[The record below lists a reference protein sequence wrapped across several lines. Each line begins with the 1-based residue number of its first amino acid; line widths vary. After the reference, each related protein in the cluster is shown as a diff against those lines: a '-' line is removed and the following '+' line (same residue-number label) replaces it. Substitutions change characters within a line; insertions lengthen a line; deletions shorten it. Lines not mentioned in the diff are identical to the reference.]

1 MVIEWCR
8 NVMGLTGA
16 NSTEFDESTPH
27 PAVVFMPEINPDI
40 MGGTMRL
47 GSRET
52 MVCLAHKDGDVSLG
66 AQVYGL
72 ESKGKANEKGSVA
85 ERHRHRYE
93 VNPQLVPAI
102 ESSGLFFSGKDETGT
117 RMEIAEL
124 PTKQHPYFFGVQF
137 HPEFK
142 SRPNRPSPPFF
153 GLVAVATGRASEI
166 HNAGVLWRTGISTR
180 PPTSPRER
188 ETSQPIASVPS
199 SPTPYRKRPA
209 SAISSGHSS
218 PVPVKASQEHSTGAS
233 PSVPVQ
239 PAGKCAT
246 LAPFKGL

>member
-1 MVIEWCR
+1 
-8 NVMGLTGA
+8 MGLVDA
-16 NSTEFDESTPH
+16 NSTELDEKTPH

-52 MVCLAHKDGDVSLG
+52 IVSLKHKDGSMSLG

-72 ESKGKANEKGSVA
+72 ESEAEGRVA

-93 VNPQLVPAI
+93 VNPQLVSSI
-102 ESSGLFFSGKDETGT
+102 ESSGLFFSGKDETDT

-124 PTKQHPYFFGVQF
+124 PTQQHPYYLGVQF

-153 GLVAVATGRASEI
+153 GLVAVAAGRASEMR
-166 HNAGVLWRTGISTR
+166 NAGALWRTGVSAR
-180 PPTSPRER
+180 PPMSPREM
-188 ETSQPIASVPS
+188 SQPSASLPT

-209 SAISSGHSS
+209 SAISSAQTS
-218 PVPVKASQEHSTGAS
+218 PARVDANASQERSQSGS
-233 PSVPVQ
+233 PSVPLQQ

>member
-1 MVIEWCR
+1 MVIEFCR
-8 NVMGLTGA
+8 NVMGLDGA
-16 NSTEFDESTPH
+16 NSTEFNEQTPH

-52 MVCLAHKDGDVSLG
+52 IVALKHSDGSPGLG

-72 ESKGKANEKGSVA
+72 ESEAENRVA

-93 VNPQLVPAI
+93 VNPQLVADI
-102 ESSGLFFSGKDETGT
+102 EKSGLFFSGKDETGT

-124 PTKQHPYFFGVQF
+124 PIKQHPYFLGVQF

-153 GLVAVATGRASEI
+153 GLVAVAAGRASELR
-166 HNAGVLWRTGISTR
+166 NAGMLWRTGVTAR
-180 PPTSPRER
+180 PPQSPRDN
-188 ETSQPIASVPS
+188 SQSSVSLPS
-199 SPTPYRKRPA
+199 SPTPYRKR
-209 SAISSGHSS
+209 SAAAMSSSQNS
-218 PVPVKASQEHSTGAS
+218 PVQGSQDHSLSAS
-233 PSVPVQ
+233 PSAHML
-239 PAGKCAT
+239 PAGKCSAI
-246 LAPFKGL
+246 APFKGL